1 MDLEIRHS
9 KPFEISE
16 FNNEISSPKI
26 LANVNDYISELS
38 TRTLFSEELKS
49 LTSLHLF

>member
-1 MDLEIRHS
+1 MDLEILHS
-9 KPFEISE
+9 KPLEISE

-38 TRTLFSEELKS
+38 TQTHFSEVKS
-49 LTSLHLF
+49 